1 MREMLFRGKK
11 ENDKWV
17 YGNLYNT
24 SDDKSYIIPKQTLY
38 VTNQDEVEMRSVFD
52 AYVIYLQETIG
63 QYIGLKDKNGVKIFE
78 GDILEVESVD
88 IDCNTANYFGG
99 EVVFLQDR
107 GLFAVDIGY
116 DFLSFELM
124 AGASAYSYNYKII
137 GNIHDNKALLG
148 NDR

>member
-1 MREMLFRGKK
+1 MREILFRGKT

-52 AYVIYLQETIG
+52 AYVIYRQDTVG
-63 QYIGLKDKNGVKIFE
+63 QYREMIDKNGTKIFS
-78 GDILEVESVD
+78 GDCIID
-88 IDCNTANYFGG
+88 INTAKHGMYLVTDVNEEQQLYYIDTRDGWVSKTVINFSHLDLKSI
-99 EVVFLQDR
+99 EVV
-107 GLFAVDIGY
+107 
-116 DFLSFELM
+116 
-124 AGASAYSYNYKII
+124 
-137 GNIHDNKALLG
+137 GNIHDNKALLR